1 MSSQLWKRIY
11 HAIRMVDRGVDR
23 TGRRPEYPDTMIV
36 AMYLWTVW
44 HDRPLCW
51 AADRANYTSLFRPR
65 RLPSRS
71 QFCRRIK
78 TQRCQA
84 ILDGVWKRLAQVDS
98 NDDSPFTLMDGRV
111 LRVQS
116 HSADPDATRGY
127 ASGGFARGYKLH
139 ALARENGRFVAM
151 RVKPLNVAE
160 KVVAH
165 ELIDEYQPAGFL
177 LADGGY
183 ESGPLYDYVA
193 ESGAIF
199 LAPLPKN
206 AGDGHRPQS
215 RARLL
220 AKRLWDHGGKV
231 IYQRRRAIERF
242 FGQLSAFG
250 GGLAPL
256 PSWVRRIERVQRWIT
271 AKIII
276 YHARILVREA
286 TK

>member
-11 HAIRMVDRGVDR
+11 HAIRMVNRGVMR
-23 TGRRPEYPDTMIV
+23 TGRHPAYPDTMIV
-36 AMYLWTVW
+36 AMYVWAVW

-84 ILDGVWKRLAQVDS
+84 ILHGVWKRLGQTDS
-98 NDDSPFTLMDGRV
+98 NDNSPVTLMDGRV
-111 LRVQS
+111 LCVQS
-116 HSADPDATRGY
+116 HSTDPDAKRGY

-139 ALARENGRFVAM
+139 ALARENGRFVAI
-151 RVKPLNVAE
+151 RVTSINVAE
-160 KVVAH
+160 KAVAR
-165 ELIDEYQPAGFL
+165 ELIDEYRPAGLL

-183 ESGPLYDYVA
+183 ESGPLYDYAA
-193 ESGAIF
+193 ERGAIF
-199 LAPLPKN
+199 MTPLPKN
-206 AGDGHRPQS
+206 AGGGHRQQS
-215 RARLL
+215 RARLF
-220 AKRLWDHGGKV
+220 AKRLWDHGGEV

-256 PSWVRRIERVQRWIT
+256 PSWVRRIERVERWIT

-276 YHARILVREA
+276 YHARMLVREA